1 MMKEELTISLASGNI
16 EDIEVVQSCFNNDY
30 IEIWQGDDLIEFEL
44 RATAN
49 LIEAIQLARRHA
61 VAGRNA
67 TYFDDHKIDE
77 LPID

>member
-1 MMKEELTISLASGNI
+1 MMKEDLTISLASGNI

-44 RATAN
+44 RATAS

-67 TYFDDHKIDE
+67 AYCDDHKIDE
-77 LPID
+77 FPVE